1 MERQEPSSEEVER
14 LKKEI
19 ARLQARIIQLSGDLE
34 RMRQQHIKVWGEA

>member
-1 MERQEPSSEEVER
+1 MERPELLSEEVER
-14 LKKEI
+14 LRKEI